1 MTAERRSRTTTRA
14 DLLEAVYATCPGLS
28 RTQVRELF
36 QMALDEICDTLVT
49 GESVKLRSFGNFAVR
64 SKRERIGRNP
74 RTGVEA
80 PIAPRRV
87 VTFRPSPVLL
97 GRVNGEGRANFS
109 DDGTGD

>member
-1 MTAERRSRTTTRA
+1 MTADRTGRTITRA
-14 DLLEAVYATCPGLS
+14 DLLEAVQATSPALS
-28 RTQVRELF
+28 RNQAREIF
-36 QMALDEICDTLVT
+36 EMALDEIRDTLVR
-49 GESVKLRSFGNFAVR
+49 GEPVKLRSFGNFAVR

-97 GRVNGEGRANFS
+97 GRVNGEGRPDFLEE
-109 DDGTGD
+109 